1 MMALRSG
8 GELDGSGLEA
18 ESSPVVQHGKE
29 HGAFEISVDWSDRIV
44 HMKLR
49 GVWDIVTAE
58 AFCAAILGIGRELA
72 GRPWAI
78 LADSTEFRAQSP
90 EVARLRQDTMVKL
103 RTLRCEKIA
112 VVAASAVYAMQF
124 KRITED
130 SHVGNGV
137 FPDEKSALDWIHD
150 GRNQGKKSQPISATQ
165 PIDPRRSRLPA
176 R

>member
-1 MMALRSG
+1 MMAWRSG

-103 RTLRCEKIA
+103 CSLRCDKIA
-112 VVAASAVYAMQF
+112 VVAERTVDAM
-124 KRITED
+124 KL
-130 SHVGNGV
+130 NGV
-137 FPDEKSALDWIHD
+137 SVDRHV
-150 GRNQGKKSQPISATQ
+150 RNG
-165 PIDPRRSRLPA
+165 LL
-176 R
+176 